1 MVDTSSGGQGG
12 VAGSWPVRGR
22 VSGAEQLLGAAARVA
37 RRVEVGDAVLG
48 ADGLHARHRAPALRV
63 ARHLANGSGRLES
76 RDPADQSEHLNVVG
90 PGLRHLA
97 VHLRGGAAD
106 LGILIPK

>member
-1 MVDTSSGGQGG
+1 MVVTFGGGQGG

-63 ARHLANGSGRLES
+63 ARHLANGSGRLVF
-76 RDPADQSEHLNVVG
+76 RDHLDQSEHLNVVG
-90 PGLRHLA
+90 AGLRHLA

-106 LGILIPK
+106 LGILIP